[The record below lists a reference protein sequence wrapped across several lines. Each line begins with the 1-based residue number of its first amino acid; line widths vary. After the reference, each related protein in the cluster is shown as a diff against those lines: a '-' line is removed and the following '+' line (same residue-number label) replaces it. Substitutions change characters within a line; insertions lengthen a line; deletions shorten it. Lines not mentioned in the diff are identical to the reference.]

1 MTSVTTLV
9 PGLGGAIGCDFRRT
23 QNQLVCVEYG
33 SKPSA
38 LNLAAPAH
46 TVLGAATINT
56 NSEDVKVSQDGIHAY
71 VDERSGD
78 LVRANLSGANRTF
91 RRGCRQA

>member
-1 MTSVTTLV
+1 MTTVTTLV
-9 PGLGGAIGCDFRRT
+9 TGLGGAIGCDFRRT
-23 QNQLVCVEYG
+23 QNQLVYVEYG
-33 SKPSA
+33 GTLSA

-46 TVLGAATINT
+46 TVLGTGYT
-56 NSEDVKVSQDGIHAY
+56 NPEDVKVSQDGIHAY